1 MKIAILD
8 VCTITQGDVSL
19 NPIRALG
26 DTVEYDVVP
35 AEQVPDAIGDADA
48 VIVNKAEITEMVM
61 DACPNLSYVG
71 LFATGYNN
79 IDIKAAD
86 KRGIT
91 VCNVPGYST
100 DSVAQLTIAMIL
112 NFACSMVQYNESTHR
127 GDWTRMNRFSYLGHP
142 IMELRGKTLG
152 VYGYGAIGRR
162 VADIGEVLGMEVI
175 VYARTRPKEC
185 RFEVVTKDEIF
196 SRSDFLTF
204 HCPLNDDSRGIV
216 NRESLSLMKPTAFL
230 INTARGGLI
239 AEQELADALREGVIA
254 GAGIDVLTVEPMTP
268 GHAYLTAP
276 NMIIT
281 PHVAWASLEARQRL
295 VTKVAETLSAFM
307 RGQPINTVNGK

>member
-8 VCTITQGDVSL
+8 VCTVTQGDVSL
-19 NPIRALG
+19 DPIKALG

-35 AEQVPDAIGDADA
+35 AAQVPNAIGDAKA
-48 VIVNKAEITEMVM
+48 VIVNKAEITDKVM
-61 DACPNLSYVG
+61 DACPNLRYIG

-79 IDIKAAD
+79 IDVKAAD
-86 KRGIT
+86 RRGIT

-100 DSVAQLTIAMIL
+100 DSVAQLTISMIL
-112 NFACSMVQYNESTHR
+112 NFATSMVQYNESTHR
-127 GDWTRMNRFSYLGHP
+127 GDWTRMNSFSYLGYP

-162 VADIGEVLGMEVI
+162 VADIGEALGMKVI
-175 VYARTRPKEC
+175 VYARTQPQEC
-185 RFEVVTKDEIF
+185 RFQVVSRDEIF

-204 HCPLNDDSRGIV
+204 HCPLNEDSRGIV
-216 NRESLSLMKPTAFL
+216 NRETLSLMKSTAFL

-239 AEQELADALREGVIA
+239 VEQDLADALKQGVIA
-254 GAGIDVLTVEPMTP
+254 GAGMDVLTVEPMTP
-268 GHAYLTAP
+268 GHPYLTAP

-295 VTKVAETLSAFM
+295 VAKVAETLSAFM
-307 RGQPINTVNGK
+307 RGQPINRVNGK